1 MKKVFGW
8 ILAAVVLTSASAVYA
23 GCGSC
28 GGDAKKC
35 DKPCCVALEKI
46 KLTDAQKTKV
56 AALQDECK
64 GISCPIATQKK
75 MAASLKGILNEK
87 QYAQWE
93 KACAATSKG
102 DGCGAKPSSCG
113 AK

>member
-1 MKKVFGW
+1 MKRVIGW
-8 ILAAVVLTSASAVYA
+8 ILAAVVLTSASAVFA
-23 GCGSC
+23 NCGTCGS
-28 GGDAKKC
+28 GAKAKP
-35 DKPCCVALEKI
+35 PCCVALEKV

-56 AALQDECK
+56 AALQTECK

-75 MAASLKGILNEK
+75 MAEGLKGILNEK
-87 QYAQWE
+87 QYQQWE
-93 KACAATSKG
+93 KACAAASKG